1 MLEVLLAVALAVG
14 AVVAARVLT
23 TSSSKDG
30 TGTTVNAIDP
40 PENQGGG
47 KAIDPPENT
56 GH

>member
-30 TGTTVNAIDP
+30 TGTTMNAIDP